1 MGPLH
6 TRHGFAVP
14 PSPSRRGPFSFSQ
27 GARRAGADLCP
38 ILPRNCIG
46 LYWTVLNCIVL
57 YWLDLLRL
65 LDLLGLLSL
74 TISAGMD
81 SRIKASIIPAWFIL
95 ISLKVDF
102 YQLYYTVK
110 VQKSQLRRQTK
121 IRVFC
126 SDEWSGLPYA
136 VGEAPTMWASA
147 PTRWERRSCLL
158 PRLNV
163 LGVPS
168 TPVRA
173 SPCHP
178 LQAGEGEKPPAAFFC
193 SRGEHLPLFFPIL

>member
-1 MGPLH
+1 M
-6 TRHGFAVP
+6 
-14 PSPSRRGPFSFSQ
+14 
-27 GARRAGADLCP
+27 
-38 ILPRNCIG
+38 
-46 LYWTVLNCIVL
+46 

-65 LDLLGLLSL
+65 LALLPL

-102 YQLYYTVK
+102 YQLYYTAK
-110 VQKSQLRRQTK
+110 VQKSQLRIQTK
-121 IRVFC
+121 IRLFRW
-126 SDEWSGLPYA
+126 DERSGPPPSRRGRCPHRPEALRA
-136 VGEAPTMWASA
+136 GRVGRPVQTNRSGFGPSGRMRASA
-147 PTRWERRSCLL
+147 PTRQERRSCLL

-168 TPVRA
+168 TPVTA

-178 LQAGEGEKPPAAFFC
+178 LQAGEGEKTPAAFLQPGGTVTLVF
-193 SRGEHLPLFFPIL
+193 SDSLSSWPGRRR

>member
-1 MGPLH
+1 MGTLCGFVHPGLFFIVMGPLH

-126 SDEWSGLPYA
+126 SDEWSGPHPR
-136 VGEAPTMWASA
+136 VGGDAHIAPRPDGRDWSVSTY
-147 PTRWERRSCLL
+147 RS
-158 PRLNV
+158 V
-163 LGVPS
+163 LEPS
-168 TPVRA
+168 GR
-173 SPCHP
+173 
-178 LQAGEGEKPPAAFFC
+178 
-193 SRGEHLPLFFPIL
+193 